1 MKILVYGFKPYKNY
15 KENIT
20 EKIIRKIRNRKYL
33 VKIIFPVKFEKHTF
47 LKKIRT
53 INPDIILG
61 LGQHPRSKKI
71 RIERKAINLK
81 RKNKKEK
88 PKIISK
94 NKPFSFFVN
103 VKLKKDRTSW
113 ISYDAGKYV
122 CNFSMYVISDFS
134 KNRGIKFAFIHIP
147 KDYNVDKAVKF
158 VESKIDEMIKAPRG

>member
-20 EKIIRKIRNRKYL
+20 EKIIRKIKNRKNL
-33 VKIIFPVKFEKHTF
+33 VKIIFPVKFEKRIF
-47 LKKIRT
+47 LEKIRT
-53 INPDIILG
+53 IKPNIILG

-88 PKIISK
+88 PEFISK
-94 NKPFSFFVN
+94 NKPFHLFVN
-103 VKLKKDRTSW
+103 VKLKKDKISW

-122 CNFSMYVISDFS
+122 CNFSMYV
-134 KNRGIKFAFIHIP
+134 
-147 KDYNVDKAVKF
+147 
-158 VESKIDEMIKAPRG
+158 